1 MANDKETPAGKIK
14 IKRTRRRVYEEAS
27 VDHDAAA
34 ETAVM
39 NLPREKRVAIPAQGA
54 QQQEA
59 LPLVRKFM
67 LWSADAGLVPI
78 PCFDM
83 LAVVAVQ
90 LRMLKRL
97 CTLYGLNYSE
107 QRAKSVVTS
116 LVAGTYAGLIAGSMI
131 RIIPIVGL
139 VSLAAIPAASG
150 ALTYAV
156 GRVFIQHFECGGT
169 LLDFDP
175 AKVRKYFAEQYKE
188 GRKINPAADRTIPVP
203 MCLHRR
209 G

>member
-1 MANDKETPAGKIK
+1 MENNKETPAGKIK
-14 IKRTRRRVYEEAS
+14 IKRTRRRVYEQVSIAP
-27 VDHDAAA
+27 DAAA
-34 ETAVM
+34 EPAVM
-39 NLPREKRVAIPAQGA
+39 NLPREKRVALPTQGA
-54 QQQEA
+54 KQQEA
-59 LPLVRKFM
+59 LQLVRKYM
-67 LWSADAGLVPI
+67 IWSAGAGLLPI

-97 CTLYGLNYSE
+97 CALYGLNYSE

-116 LVAGTYAGLIAGSMI
+116 LISGIYAGLIAGSMI
-131 RIIPIVGL
+131 RLIPIVGL
-139 VSLAAIPAASG
+139 VSLAAIPAASS

-175 AKVRKYFAEQYKE
+175 AKVRKYFTEQYEE
-188 GRKINPAADRTIPVP
+188 GRKINSAAGSGT
-203 MCLHRR
+203 